1 MTNARKPVSRF
12 LPTLTEVVV
21 PVSPALGG
29 VLDQEVLIARVLET
43 LIPEMQV
50 QVRAVMLELAQQHAD
65 DVTFRLQIQMEES
78 VRSAVAQAIATAASN
93 GA

>member
-21 PVSPALGG
+21 PVGPPSGG
-29 VLDQEVLIARVLET
+29 VPVQAVLVARVLET
-43 LIPEMQV
+43 LIPVMQE
-50 QVRAVMLELAQQHAD
+50 QVRAVMLELVQQHAD
-65 DVTFRLQIQMEES
+65 DAMVRLQMQMEES
-78 VRSAVAQAIATAASN
+78 VRTAVAQAIAKATSN

>member
-12 LPTLTEVVV
+12 FPTLTEVVV

-78 VRSAVAQAIATAASN
+78 VRSAVAQAITTAASD

>member
-1 MTNARKPVSRF
+1 M
-12 LPTLTEVVV
+12 

-29 VLDQEVLIARVLET
+29 ELDQEVLIARVLET

-78 VRSAVAQAIATAASN
+78 VRSAVAQAIATAASD